1 MALGI
6 KDAGLRAPG
15 LYVSGVM
22 LPQGERKKIPA
33 ALHTHPIQI

>member
-15 LYVSGVM
+15 LYFSVM

-33 ALHTHPIQI
+33 ALHAHPIQI